1 MNRSGHND
9 LRAVVGAAIFY
20 VGDSPDQSPD
30 NSSLSDT
37 INTGGSGG
45 PGPTEWPPSSSPL
58 VQCNGHGRRGHSA
71 EEEEEEEETIKR
83 RLKFFFMNPRE
94 KYEARRVLPWKLL
107 LQAVKVVL
115 VTSQLAIFANLRFA
129 HTNYVTGQTIALQ
142 HLFIKVR
149 INTIFKLTGPRD
161 FIKTMFLKI
170 MKSTHVLCP

>member
-71 EEEEEEEETIKR
+71 EEEEEEEETIKPAGEVR
-83 RLKFFFMNPRE
+83 GAARAAL
-94 KYEARRVLPWKLL
+94 EAAAAGGQGGAGDQPAGHLCQPEVRAYQLCHGADHRP
-107 LQAVKVVL
+107 AAL
-115 VTSQLAIFANLRFA
+115 VHQGKN
-129 HTNYVTGQTIALQ
+129 
-142 HLFIKVR
+142 
-149 INTIFKLTGPRD
+149 KLTVPRD
-161 FIKTMFLKI
+161 FR
-170 MKSTHVLCP
+170 LCF